1 MRLLIIEDNRNVVAN
16 LFEYFEREGHVVD
29 AAPDGITGLHLARTH
44 AYDAVVLDWGLP
56 RMDGREVLK
65 NLRSDGNDIP
75 VIMLTARDQQPDK
88 ITGFRSGADDYLTK
102 PFDMEELLL
111 RLEAMVARATGRG
124 RIKRLEV
131 GDLMLDLATLK
142 ATRAGQALHLYPAGR
157 TLLEILM
164 LASPG
169 VVSRER
175 LERALWGDD
184 LPEGNPLRSHV
195 YDLRR
200 AVDGPFPTKLIH
212 TVARSGYRI
221 AALDTDG

>member
-1 MRLLIIEDNRNVVAN
+1 MRLLIIEDNRNLTAN
-16 LFEYFEREGHVVD
+16 LFEYFERKGHVAD
-29 AAPDGITGLHLARTH
+29 AAPDGITGLHLVRAH
-44 AYDAVVLDWGLP
+44 HYDAIVLDWGLP
-56 RMDGREVLK
+56 RMDGREVLQS
-65 NLRSDGNDIP
+65 LRSEGNDVP
-75 VIMLTARDQQPDK
+75 VIMLTARDQQADK
-88 ITGFRSGADDYLTK
+88 IAGFRGGADDYLTK

-111 RLEAMVARATGRG
+111 RLEAVVARATGRG
-124 RIKRLEV
+124 RVKRLEV
-131 GDLMLDLATLK
+131 ADLVLDLATLK
-142 ATRAGQALHLYPAGR
+142 ATRAGQPLHLYPAGR

-175 LERALWGDD
+175 LEQALWGDE

-200 AVDGPFPTKLIH
+200 AVDGPFQTKLIQ

-221 AALDTDG
+221 AALDSDG